1 MTRLRGRSPKGKR
14 LHASAPSGRWQT
26 TTMIGSVR
34 QDGSTTC
41 MTIEGAMNGEVFRV
55 YVRDILL
62 PTLQPGDVLVM
73 DNLSTHKD
81 RESLE
86 MLKQAGVEVRFLPAY
101 SPDYNPIEMM
111 WSKVKALLRKAEAR
125 DGETLLQAI
134 GNALGKVTE
143 KDAIHWF
150 AHCGYNFI

>member
-41 MTIEGAMNGEVFRV
+41 MTIEGAVNGEVFRV

-62 PTLQPGDVLVM
+62 PTLRPGDVLVM

-134 GNALGKVTE
+134 GNALGRVTE
-143 KDAIHWF
+143 KDATHWF

>member
-41 MTIEGAMNGEVFRV
+41 MTIEGAVNGEVFRV

-62 PTLQPGDVLVM
+62 PTLRPGDVLVM

-134 GNALGKVTE
+134 GNALGRVTE
-143 KDAIHWF
+143 KDAIHWY

>member
-1 MTRLRGRSPKGKR
+1 
-14 LHASAPSGRWQT
+14 
-26 TTMIGSVR
+26 
-34 QDGSTTC
+34 
-41 MTIEGAMNGEVFRV
+41 MTIEGAVNGEVFRV

-62 PTLQPGDVLVM
+62 PALRPGDVLVM

-101 SPDYNPIEMM
+101 SPDYNLIEMM
-111 WSKVKALLRKAEAR
+111 WSKVKALLHKAEAR

-134 GNALGKVTE
+134 GNALGRVTE
-143 KDAIHWF
+143 KDATHWF